1 MVEGN
6 IVYTRYSAL
15 LKHGAEAPE
24 DTEFV
29 AGQVA
34 IGLAAV
40 ADLIEDATSDARPAI
55 AEIAAIM
62 RSFSYAVAATV
73 PAFPTPS
80 AH

>member
-6 IVYTRYSAL
+6 IVYTTYSAL
-15 LKHGAEAPE
+15 QEHGVLAPE
-24 DTEFV
+24 DTEFL

-34 IGLAAV
+34 MGLAAV
-40 ADLIEDATSDARPAI
+40 ADLIEDAAPDARPAI

-62 RSFSYAVAATV
+62 RSFSYAVAAAV
-73 PAFPTPS
+73 PALPTPS